1 MKPPYWIGIL
11 LLALGLLSLV
21 VPIPHREHDGFSAGG
36 VTMRVETQHS
46 ETVSPIIS
54 ACLILGGA
62 DILIASRGRKP
73 STL

>member
-21 VPIPHREHDGFSAGG
+21 IPIPHRERDGFTAGG

-46 ETVSPIIS
+46 ETVLPIIS
-54 ACLILGGA
+54 ACMILGGVG
-62 DILIASRGRKP
+62 ILIMRRGRKP
-73 STL
+73 SAL